1 MASIAHN
8 FTYFSRFAMTIGL
21 IESNSMLVDERSGLI
36 YSPIDAVLIQNTVNI
51 SIVIEASNEVLIAGG
66 MQKFTNDCIRKKSGM
81 NLTEEI
87 ERFSESRLNQRIK
100 DALKRTGLPFGE
112 VTSKTSKRRTV
123 DPEASGPN
131 LAGDDPEAAV
141 QIITELDSTIDF
153 RTDGIYKGFN
163 LCFGRNLTNP
173 KLELELESREK
184 LSNDDEQNKIFST
197 SFLIK
202 EQDTKK
208 FFNIDIGEF

>member
-1 MASIAHN
+1 
-8 FTYFSRFAMTIGL
+8 MTIGL
-21 IESNSMLVDERSGLI
+21 IESNSMLIDERSGLV

-51 SIVIEASNEVLIAGG
+51 SIVIEATNQVFIAGG
-66 MQKFTNDCIRKKSGM
+66 MQKFTNDCIRKKSGV

-87 ERFSESRLNQRIK
+87 ERFTKSRFNQRIK
-100 DALKRTGLPFGE
+100 DALRRTGLPFGE

-131 LAGDDPEAAV
+131 LAGDDPDAAV
-141 QIITELDSTIDF
+141 QIITESHSTVEF
-153 RTDGIYKGFN
+153 STDGIYKGFS

-173 KLELELESREK
+173 KLDMELETREK

-202 EQDTKK
+202 EQDAGK
-208 FFNIDIGEF
+208 FLNIDIGE

>member
-1 MASIAHN
+1 
-8 FTYFSRFAMTIGL
+8 MTIGL
-21 IESNSMLVDERSGLI
+21 IESNSMLIDERSGLV

-51 SIVIEASNEVLIAGG
+51 SIVIEATNQVFIAGG
-66 MQKFTNDCIRKKSGM
+66 MQKFTNDCIRKKSGV

-87 ERFSESRLNQRIK
+87 ERFTKSRFNQRIK
-100 DALKRTGLPFGE
+100 DALRRTGLPFGE

-131 LAGDDPEAAV
+131 LAGDDPDAAV
-141 QIITELDSTIDF
+141 QIIPESHSTVEF
-153 RTDGIYKGFN
+153 STDGIYKGFS

-173 KLELELESREK
+173 KLDMELETREK

-202 EQDTKK
+202 EQDAGK
-208 FFNIDIGEF
+208 FLNIDIGE